1 MQTPGEYKTARKP
14 SNRLIVTS
22 NDVTLLIRLFVR
34 IQFGT
39 AMPRK
44 PTQKRAKAT
53 VEAILEAGF
62 ICVAERGADDTTTRH
77 IADKAGISVGSLYEY
92 FANKEQIYTA
102 MNQRFVDE
110 VVAMIQPR
118 AAELVRMSIEDMV
131 RNLLEGFRELLSRN
145 NDRYLKSVR
154 SAIRMDSKI
163 SYGPVN
169 KILGEL
175 VMQHLLHHPENLQVR
190 RIPTMTYIFINGG
203 IFALIRH
210 LSDPSPPIS
219 FDELVD
225 GLAVMVGH
233 YVAQER
239 LILAEMA
246 AQPAP
251 APA

>member
-1 MQTPGEYKTARKP
+1 
-14 SNRLIVTS
+14 
-22 NDVTLLIRLFVR
+22 
-34 IQFGT
+34 
-39 AMPRK
+39 MPRK
-44 PTQKRAKAT
+44 PTQQRARAT
-53 VEAILEAGF
+53 VEAIIEAGF
-62 ICVAERGADDTTTRH
+62 ICVAERGVANTTTRH
-77 IADKAGISVGSLYEY
+77 IAEKAGISVGSLYEY
-92 FANKEQIYTA
+92 FANKEQIFAA
-102 MNQRFVDE
+102 MNARFVDE

-118 AAELVRMSIEDMV
+118 TTDLVRMSIEDMV
-131 RNLLEGFRELLSRN
+131 RTLLEDFRELLRRN
-145 NDRYLKSVR
+145 DERYLKSVR
-154 SAIRMDSKI
+154 SAIRMDSKV

-210 LSDPSPPIS
+210 LSDPNPPVT

-239 LILAEMA
+239 QLLALKDGTSSKGKGDQGASASA
-246 AQPAP
+246 AVTPSSQ
-251 APA
+251 

>member
-1 MQTPGEYKTARKP
+1 
-14 SNRLIVTS
+14 
-22 NDVTLLIRLFVR
+22 
-34 IQFGT
+34 
-39 AMPRK
+39 MPRK
-44 PTQKRAKAT
+44 PSQKRARAT
-53 VEAILEAGF
+53 VEAIIEAGF
-62 ICVAERGADDTTTRH
+62 ICVAERGAADTTTRH
-77 IADKAGISVGSLYEY
+77 IAEKAGISVGSLYEY
-92 FANKEQIYTA
+92 FANKEQIFTA
-102 MNQRFVDE
+102 MNERFVDE

-118 AAELVRMSIEDMV
+118 TADLVRMSIEDMV
-131 RNLLEGFRELLSRN
+131 RTLLEGFRELLSRN
-145 NDRYLKSVR
+145 DERYLKSVR
-154 SAIRMDSKI
+154 SAIRMDSKV

-210 LSDPSPPIS
+210 LSDPNPPVT

-239 LILAEMA
+239 QLLALKDSTSSKGDSNQGASASA
-246 AQPAP
+246 AVTPSSQ
-251 APA
+251 

>member
-1 MQTPGEYKTARKP
+1 
-14 SNRLIVTS
+14 
-22 NDVTLLIRLFVR
+22 
-34 IQFGT
+34 
-39 AMPRK
+39 MPRK

-131 RNLLEGFRELLSRN
+131 RNLLGGFRELLSRN
-145 NDRYLKSVR
+145 DERYLKSVR

>member
-1 MQTPGEYKTARKP
+1 
-14 SNRLIVTS
+14 
-22 NDVTLLIRLFVR
+22 
-34 IQFGT
+34 
-39 AMPRK
+39 
-44 PTQKRAKAT
+44 
-53 VEAILEAGF
+53 
-62 ICVAERGADDTTTRH
+62 VAERGAADTTTRH
-77 IADKAGISVGSLYEY
+77 IAEKAGISVGSLYEY
-92 FANKEQIYTA
+92 FANKEQIFTA
-102 MNQRFVDE
+102 MNERFVDE

-118 AAELVRMSIEDMV
+118 TADLVRMSIEDMV
-131 RNLLEGFRELLSRN
+131 RTLLEGFRELLSRN
-145 NDRYLKSVR
+145 DERYLKSVR
-154 SAIRMDSKI
+154 SAIRMDSKV

-210 LSDPSPPIS
+210 LSDPNPPVT

-239 LILAEMA
+239 QLLALKDSTSSKGDSNQGASASA
-246 AQPAP
+246 AVTPSSQ
-251 APA
+251 

>member
-1 MQTPGEYKTARKP
+1 
-14 SNRLIVTS
+14 
-22 NDVTLLIRLFVR
+22 
-34 IQFGT
+34 
-39 AMPRK
+39 MPRK
-44 PTQKRAKAT
+44 PTQKRARAT

-62 ICVAERGADDTTTRH
+62 ICVAERGAADTTTRH
-77 IADKAGISVGSLYEY
+77 IADRAGISVGSLYEY
-92 FANKEQIYTA
+92 FANKEQIYAA

-118 AAELVRMSIEDMV
+118 MGELARISIQDMV
-131 RNLLEGFRELLSRN
+131 RTLLEGFRELLSRN
-145 NDRYLKSVR
+145 DDRYLKSVR
-154 SAIRMDSKI
+154 SAIRMDSKV

-169 KILGEL
+169 QILGEL
-175 VMQHLLHHPENLQVR
+175 VMQHLLHHPENLAIR

-210 LSDPSPPIS
+210 LSDPNPPIS

-239 LILAEMA
+239 QILADMA
-246 AQPAP
+246 NQPAP
-251 APA
+251 PAR

>member
-1 MQTPGEYKTARKP
+1 
-14 SNRLIVTS
+14 
-22 NDVTLLIRLFVR
+22 
-34 IQFGT
+34 
-39 AMPRK
+39 MPRK
-44 PTQKRAKAT
+44 PTQKRARAT
-53 VEAILEAGF
+53 VEAIIEAGF
-62 ICVAERGADDTTTRH
+62 ICVAERGAADTTTRH
-77 IADKAGISVGSLYEY
+77 IAEKAGISVGSLYEY
-92 FANKEQIYTA
+92 FANKEQIFTA
-102 MNQRFVDE
+102 MNERFVDE

-118 AAELVRMSIEDMV
+118 TADLVRMSIEDMV
-131 RNLLEGFRELLSRN
+131 RTLLEGFRELLSRN
-145 NDRYLKSVR
+145 DERYLKSVR
-154 SAIRMDSKI
+154 SAIRMDSKV

-210 LSDPSPPIS
+210 LSDPNPPVT

-239 LILAEMA
+239 RLLALNDA
-246 AQPAP
+246 ASSNGGSGNQGASASTAVTPSSQ
-251 APA
+251 